1 MTALDDIAAAIDA
14 IREKIEEAGN
24 ATQAVDQEVDDAS
37 ATQASLGGTA
47 MIEGLAQLSGE
58 IEALAQQLGSAGEAA
73 KQALDTARALAEGT

>member
-24 ATQAVDQEVDDAS
+24 ATQAVDQEVDEVS

-47 MIEGLAQLSGE
+47 MIEGLAQLSSE
-58 IEALAQQLGSAGEAA
+58 IETLAQQLGGVGDSA
-73 KQALDTARALAEGT
+73 KQALATARALAEGT